1 MIVDIN
7 CSPELVFV
15 GFVEVNTLTNTEF
28 KHFGNV
34 MNKIDS
40 TISDSIFLPFSLCI
54 WLTCTTTLLSV
65 TPLPALS
72 NLVISLLPANF
83 CVFGRGEGWWF
94 AYPGRT
100 PLILCSVG
108 PLGQGVQMTHSVSPI
123 LEKSW
128 MGGRQLFT
136 CQYKQCKEI
145 LLQASKSDC
154 TV

>member
-54 WLTCTTTLLSV
+54 
-65 TPLPALS
+65 
-72 NLVISLLPANF
+72 
-83 CVFGRGEGWWF
+83 
-94 AYPGRT
+94 
-100 PLILCSVG
+100 
-108 PLGQGVQMTHSVSPI
+108 
-123 LEKSW
+123 
-128 MGGRQLFT
+128 
-136 CQYKQCKEI
+136 
-145 LLQASKSDC
+145 
-154 TV
+154 